1 MQLVAII
8 LVLFSALCHAAWNF
22 FIKKSR
28 HPTVA
33 YWWMM
38 ATALTV
44 YLPLFIYTAS
54 GATVSLLLVGCVI
67 ASGLTKA
74 AYYISLG
81 ATYQSSD
88 LSIGYPIAR
97 SGVLLIPVWAFF
109 FLGERIALSAA
120 AGIVLI
126 LVGVYLLNVTATTL
140 KALLPTKQ
148 QLNKGFYMALI
159 TAVMMSIYS
168 VIDKAG
174 VIAPGL
180 GSPQLRAFNF
190 LYVMFFASFVFL
202 TPYVWG
208 AAGWEVMRTELR
220 GRLGMHT
227 LMGLLD
233 LTGYLGLLLAMQL
246 TQVSYALALKQMSIV
261 IGALMG
267 TVFLHEKYGTN
278 RVLASLVIFAGSW
291 LVSISK

>member
-8 LVLFSALCHAAWNF
+8 LVLFSALCHAGWNF

-38 ATALTV
+38 ATSLTV

-54 GATVSLLLVGCVI
+54 GATASLFLVACII

-74 AYYISLG
+74 VYYITLG
-81 ATYQSSD
+81 ATYQNSD
-88 LSIGYPIAR
+88 LSLGYPIAR
-97 SGVLLIPVWAFF
+97 SGVLLIPIWAFL
-109 FLGERIALSAA
+109 FLDERIALSAGV
-120 AGIVLI
+120 GIALI
-126 LVGVYLLNVTATTL
+126 LVGIYLLNVKATTL
-140 KALLPTKQ
+140 RALLPSKQ
-148 QLNKGFYMALI
+148 QLNKGLYMALI

-208 AAGWEVMRTELR
+208 VAGWEVMKTEIR
-220 GRLGMHT
+220 GRLGIHT

-246 TQVSYALALKQMSIV
+246 AQVSYALALKQMSIV
-261 IGALMG
+261 IGAVLG
-267 TVFLHEKYGTN
+267 TVFLKEKYGTS
-278 RVLASLVIFAGSW
+278 RVLASLVIVAGCW
-291 LVSISK
+291 LISISK